1 MRVLVVGGSGLLGRS
16 VCRRGLGAGWSVVG
30 TFHSGEIAVPG
41 VAARRLDV
49 TDRSA
54 VRALV
59 AEVRPDAVVGTPYR
73 YGDWAVTAD
82 GAAHVA
88 LAAAEVGARLVHVS
102 SDALHAGRPVPYAD
116 DEPPTP
122 VHAYG
127 AAKAAAETA
136 VRAIDPGAAL
146 VRTSLIVGEGS
157 KQIQLCRDALAGR
170 ATLFSD
176 ELRCPIDVTD
186 LADPC
191 WSWSPRRTPVCST
204 WPARTRQPC
213 RAGAAGRRAVR
224 PGPGRVEDHHQ
235 RGHRSGPSPG
245 RTPGFRARRRPA
257 AHPAARGTR
266 TPRPLNDACTLLVHN
281 SCAQEVCRDSVQSW
295 RPLHPAVRSNRAGSI
310 WTTSRS
316 AHWPT
321 RCG

>member
-16 VCRRGLGAGWSVVG
+16 VCRRGVSAGWSVVG

-41 VAARRLDV
+41 VAERRLDV
-49 TDRSA
+49 TDRAA

-73 YGDWAVTAD
+73 YDDWAVTAD

-88 LAAAEVGARLVHVS
+88 LAAAEAGARLVHVS
-102 SDALHAGRPVPYAD
+102 SDALHAGRPTPYAD
-116 DEPPTP
+116 DDPPTP

-146 VRTSLIVGEGS
+146 VRTSLILGEGS

-170 ATLFSD
+170 AVLFSD

-186 LADPC
+186 LADAVLELVASSYAGLLNVAGPDAV
-191 WSWSPRRTPVCST
+191 SRAELGLLVAERFGLDAAGLKTTTGAAVGLSRPLDVRLDSARAVGLL
-204 WPARTRQPC
+204 RTRL
-213 RAGAAGRRAVR
+213 RGVR
-224 PGPGRVEDHHQ
+224 E
-235 RGHRSGPSPG
+235 
-245 RTPGFRARRRPA
+245 
-257 AHPAARGTR
+257 
-266 TPRPLNDACTLLVHN
+266 LL
-281 SCAQEVCRDSVQSW
+281 A
-295 RPLHPAVRSNRAGSI
+295 P
-310 WTTSRS
+310 
-316 AHWPT
+316 
-321 RCG
+321 